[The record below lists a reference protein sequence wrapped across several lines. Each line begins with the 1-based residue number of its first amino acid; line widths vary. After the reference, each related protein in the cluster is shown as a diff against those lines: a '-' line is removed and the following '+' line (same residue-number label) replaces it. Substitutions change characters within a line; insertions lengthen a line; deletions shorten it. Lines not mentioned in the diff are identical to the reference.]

1 MVLPALSFGAIDL
14 LAQRLAFFDRYL
26 KGDNKAEVQKDKV
39 RVYISG
45 AANSNANVW
54 LNFSTFPAPGTKQTL
69 LYLHS
74 QGQAHSFPSD
84 GVLND
89 PSLPTASEAG
99 VFKDRRRTEIRA
111 DVLTYT
117 TASLVKPMTIL
128 GDITLVLYA
137 ASDAID
143 TDWFAVLTEVFPD
156 G

>member
-1 MVLPALSFGAIDL
+1 M
-14 LAQRLAFFDRYL
+14 
-26 KGDNKAEVQKDKV
+26 

-84 GVLND
+84 GVLNDRLPMEEPVDQYLYD